1 MILVYTFPMFI
12 FTIAPALK
20 LGDYLE
26 RKYAISEKQKRFIMI
41 SSTAIVS
48 LTLASFLQFY

>member
-1 MILVYTFPMFI
+1 MFI

-26 RKYAISEKQKRFIMI
+26 EKYAISEKQKRFVMI
-41 SSTAIVS
+41 SGTFFVS
-48 LTLASFLQFY
+48 LILASFLQFY